1 MSASQRL
8 AGYYQTLDDNGILD
22 KWPVGRLADEW
33 SELIREDWQAV
44 AAVDNEHGSPASL
57 VDVSHPGE
65 EPPA

>member
-44 AAVDNEHGSPASL
+44 AAVDNEH
-57 VDVSHPGE
+57 
-65 EPPA
+65 